1 MSHSSQY
8 AGFRWR
14 VLAALIDFALVV
26 SISAAASII
35 TYIFLVILCLV
46 FHWDKTVLDDS
57 ASLVGAIVG
66 VIVLI
71 FYYAG
76 MESSRW
82 QATPGKRLLGVSVT
96 DMNGNRLSFGRALVR
111 LFLKIISGSL
121 FGMAYLV
128 CLFTPHKQTLHDVVI
143 GTLVWKA
150 GTKHE

>member
-1 MSHSSQY
+1 M
-8 AGFRWR
+8 
-14 VLAALIDFALVV
+14 
-26 SISAAASII
+26 
-35 TYIFLVILCLV
+35 
-46 FHWDKTVLDDS
+46 LDDS